1 MAYEDDLNRMVSR
14 SDAAYDDLI
23 EQGRARLDAAIAPI
37 DAEIETL
44 KTKRE
49 FRNPLQDVAGKSA
62 AHGQTSA
69 AAAKG
74 AQASGLGGAAS
85 FAMGAMAQQAASD
98 IVTDIGAAK
107 QREKQLNIQAIK
119 ELVQSRGSMQ
129 TQGEIAIM
137 QTGSAGLQAALDAQS
152 RVLAARMEAQAR
164 SKGAGFGAIGGVLG
178 SFVGSDWF
186 GDWLNK
192 KPDTG
197 GTS

>member
-137 QTGSAGLQAALDAQS
+137 QTGSA
-152 RVLAARMEAQAR
+152 
-164 SKGAGFGAIGGVLG
+164 
-178 SFVGSDWF
+178 
-186 GDWLNK
+186 
-192 KPDTG
+192 
-197 GTS
+197 